1 MFTSNTASR
10 SPAETPKIRGETGL
24 TATQPVFQ
32 WLSLTPIIKNF
43 IRMAVR
49 PVSAG
54 TFGAVLPGDLY
65 IIIYDNCYLIILIN
79 LINKIKN

>member
-54 TFGAVLPGDLY
+54 TFGAVLLGDLY
-65 IIIYDNCYLIILIN
+65 NILYSYLIILIN